1 GQSMGIVSNGLIVG
15 ETLTFDGSAETDGF
29 YQIFAGAGN
38 DTINAS
44 QGADLISGGGGG
56 DTLTGNGGDDTF
68 LYNSLANSTPADA
81 DQITDFTT
89 GDVIRL
95 AGIDADTGVSG
106 NQAFTFIG
114 SSAFSSTAGELRA
127 VNTSGNDWRV
137 EADNDGDGT
146 ADLEIDVTTA
156 DGNPLDAGDFI
167 L

>member
-1 GQSMGIVSNGLIVG
+1 
-15 ETLTFDGSAETDGF
+15 
-29 YQIFAGAGN
+29 GAGN

-68 LYNSLANSTPADA
+68 LYSAVGNSTPAEA
-81 DQITDFTT
+81 DLITDFTS
-89 GDVIRL
+89 GDLISL
-95 AGIDADTGVSG
+95 SGIDADTGTSG
-106 NQAFTFIG
+106 NQAFSFIG
-114 SSAFSSTAGELRA
+114 ASAFSTTAGELRA

-156 DGNPLDAGDFI
+156 DGNSLDAGDFV